1 MTKVAVAIGLLGLTC
16 FALPMGAM
24 RLAEAVDE
32 EEALYQEIQTVSNF
46 RPDELLPRPGV
57 QYGGKS
63 DLEKYQQNWERGLEL
78 CEQFLNAYPD
88 SERYD
93 SVWYEKLNYLF
104 GLQRNA
110 EFDAGA
116 EAFLSERPGSK
127 YTGRLRRFRVYRF
140 MDEFKFDQALAELD
154 KINDP
159 AMLPEVYQRKA
170 DVHAKMDNGVE
181 EQKFM
186 LLWTELILG
195 KPAPEFSHTSVDGV
209 PVSLQALRGKVV
221 VLYHWSTGDES
232 AQWQVPIL
240 KRLHEMHGENPNFV
254 LITVCTR
261 SIKAELKQFVETH
274 AMPGIHLLL
283 EPERVPY
290 QFGVIPL
297 LKYLPGYVLLDKTG
311 IIRVS
316 EHTFSRGDFKFDHL
330 ITALLAE
337 DPNAD
342 GERIIPQVNQFLANS
357 YLVKNQTEKSIA
369 EYEKMLAFTPNNLD
383 IMMDIFNLKM
393 FPSAETALMNRA
405 YNRMLELNQL
415 DQLSPELDVNI
426 RYHILE
432 LVDLFAERGDREKTW
447 TLFQVA
453 VVHDD
458 SAINHARQHKKR
470 FAVIQDIPEFQKL
483 LAETPQSEAER
494 RSNELRRKREMYA
507 EDLRAAHQSFTAVEA
522 DGEIFT
528 GTILSQAG
536 YILVPA
542 SVARA
547 EVIRSKLSIINPPKL
562 SPLTRKANWRW
573 CR

>member
-1 MTKVAVAIGLLGLTC
+1 
-16 FALPMGAM
+16 
-24 RLAEAVDE
+24 
-32 EEALYQEIQTVSNF
+32 
-46 RPDELLPRPGV
+46 
-57 QYGGKS
+57 
-63 DLEKYQQNWERGLEL
+63 
-78 CEQFLNAYPD
+78 
-88 SERYD
+88 
-93 SVWYEKLNYLF
+93 
-104 GLQRNA
+104 
-110 EFDAGA
+110 
-116 EAFLSERPGSK
+116 
-127 YTGRLRRFRVYRF
+127 
-140 MDEFKFDQALAELD
+140 
-154 KINDP
+154 
-159 AMLPEVYQRKA
+159 
-170 DVHAKMDNGVE
+170 
-181 EQKFM
+181 
-186 LLWTELILG
+186 
-195 KPAPEFSHTSVDGV
+195 
-209 PVSLQALRGKVV
+209 
-221 VLYHWSTGDES
+221 
-232 AQWQVPIL
+232 
-240 KRLHEMHGENPNFV
+240 MHGENPNFV

-547 EVIRSKLSIINPPKL
+547 EVIRVKIVNYQPAKIVAVDAESELAVVQVDGQRNLRPVVLGTVDDLREHVPIPLPKNLAPGYGYPRISMLSARNAPYNFTLQLYVSIIQFEIDDDGKVTTL
-562 SPLTRKANWRW
+562 KAESRGDDRAIIRGDVLVYYDGRLLAVSLENEVRHDEWGKNVNLLPIDQIRAALE
-573 CR
+573 RMNVIDLMKK